1 MIMTKTLFAL
11 LFAGT
16 LMVPHVTPA
25 MGNEGT
31 VMPDSARSGQAS
43 GEWPREVRLP
53 PIPHLENTP
62 WLMSGSS
69 LKGPKVDMLF
79 GPKLDTLG
87 PFLVQPT
94 IPATRFSSRA
104 QPTPIIE

>member
-1 MIMTKTLFAL
+1 MTKTLFAL
-11 LFAGT
+11 LVAGT

-31 VMPDSARSGQAS
+31 AMPVSARTGLPS
-43 GEWPREVRLP
+43 GEWPGEMRLP
-53 PIPHLENTP
+53 PIPHLENMP
-62 WLMSGSS
+62 WLMSGTAV
-69 LKGPKVDMLF
+69 KGPKVDTLL

-94 IPATRFSSRA
+94 IPGTRFSSRTRPA
-104 QPTPIIE
+104 LTSE

>member
-1 MIMTKTLFAL
+1 MTKTLFAL
-11 LFAGT
+11 LVAGT

-31 VMPDSARSGQAS
+31 VMPGSAGSGLPS
-43 GEWPREVRLP
+43 GEWPGEMRLP
-53 PIPHLENTP
+53 PVPHLENMP

-87 PFLVQPT
+87 PFLVEPT
-94 IPATRFSSRA
+94 IPATRFSSRT
-104 QPTPIIE
+104 QPAVISE

>member
-1 MIMTKTLFAL
+1 MTKTLFAL
-11 LFAGT
+11 LIAGT

-31 VMPDSARSGQAS
+31 LMPGSARSGLPS
-43 GEWPREVRLP
+43 GEWSGEVRLP
-53 PIPHLENTP
+53 PVPHLENMP
-62 WLMSGSS
+62 WLMYGAS

-79 GPKLDTLG
+79 GPQLDTLG

-94 IPATRFSSRA
+94 IPATRFSSRT
-104 QPTPIIE
+104 QPALTTE